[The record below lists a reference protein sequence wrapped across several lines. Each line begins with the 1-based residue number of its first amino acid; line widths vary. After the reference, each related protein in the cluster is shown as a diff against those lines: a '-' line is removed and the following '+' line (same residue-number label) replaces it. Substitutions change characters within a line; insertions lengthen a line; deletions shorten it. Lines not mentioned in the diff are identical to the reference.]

1 METNRTGRRTVL
13 RTAGAVAAAMQA
25 NRHLGVPIVT
35 TALALALAA
44 CGASGSADTAQNAG
58 AKGTTQGGGS
68 GASAEHTDDISAGV
82 KPDAA
87 AVKLLPAA
95 VKARGTIS
103 VAMELAYPPTSFMAS
118 DNKTPI
124 GFNPDMS
131 RLIAAKLGLKLQI
144 NNVKFDTIITGLQA
158 NRYDFTATTMGATKD
173 RLKVL
178 DMVDYVNSGT
188 GVSVPYGN
196 PQKLGT
202 HTLCGHRVAVT
213 SGSTAELQ
221 WLPQLSKEDC
231 TSKGKA
237 AIKSVTLPSVNDAL
251 TQLVSKRIDA
261 VMYDFISLGWAAE
274 QQPKTFDVLKP
285 LVATKPATVGLK
297 KGSLLTPGG
306 EGCHPV
312 DPRRPQVRRGA
323 GPVGSEGPRDQDR
336 GHGRPAGL
344 TCRRK

>member
-1 METNRTGRRTVL
+1 MRVSRNL
-13 RTAGAVAAAMQA
+13 S
-25 NRHLGVPIVT
+25 VPIVT

-68 GASAEHTDDISAGV
+68 GSSAEHTDDISVGV
-82 KPDAA
+82 KPDAK

-95 VKARGTIS
+95 VKDKGTLS
-103 VAMELAYPPTSFMAS
+103 AAMDLSSPPTTFMAS

-124 GFNPDMS
+124 GFNPDMA

-144 NNVKFDTIITGLQA
+144 NNIKFDTIITGLQA
-158 NRYDFTATTMGATKD
+158 NRYDFTASTMGATRD

-178 DMVDYVNSGT
+178 DMVNYFKAGT

-196 PQKLGT
+196 PQKLTT
-202 HTLCGHRVAVT
+202 HTLCGHRVAVQ

-231 TSKGKA
+231 TSKGKP
-237 AIKSVTLPSVNDAL
+237 AIKAVTLPSVNDAL
-251 TQLVSKRIDA
+251 TQLASKRIDA
-261 VMYDFISLGWAAE
+261 VMYDFTGLQWAAT

-285 LVATKPATVGLK
+285 LVATKTVAVALK
-297 KGSLLTPGG
+297 KDSQLTPAVKAAIQSIIDSPKYAEALGRWG
-306 EGCHPV
+306 FQGLGIKTAAMAV
-312 DPRRPQVRRGA
+312 PQ
-323 GPVGSEGPRDQDR
+323 D
-336 GHGRPAGL
+336 
-344 TCRRK
+344 

>member
-1 METNRTGRRTVL
+1 METNRTGRSNVF
-13 RTAGAVAAAMQA
+13 RTAGAVAAAMQV
-25 NRHLGVPIVT
+25 NRHLSIPIAT

-44 CGASGSADTAQNAG
+44 CGATGTAENAA
-58 AKGTTQGGGS
+58 AKGTTQGGGA
-68 GASAEHTDDISAGV
+68 GASAEHTDDISVGV
-82 KPDAA
+82 KPDEN

-95 VKARGTIS
+95 VKAKGKLS
-103 VAMELAYPPTSFMAS
+103 VAMDLSYPPTTFMAS

-158 NRYDFTATTMGATKD
+158 DRYDFTASTMGATSD

-202 HTLCGHRVAVT
+202 HTLCGHRVAVP

-221 WLPQLSKEDC
+221 WLPQLSEQDC
-231 TSKGKA
+231 TSKGKP
-237 AIKSVTLPSVNDAL
+237 AIKPVSLPSVNDAL

-261 VMYDFISLGWAAE
+261 VMYDFISLEWAAA

-285 LVATKPATVGLK
+285 LVATKPATVALKKDSPLTPAVKAALQSIIDDPKYTPALGRWGLK
-297 KGSLLTPGG
+297 GLGIKTAAMG
-306 EGCHPV
+306 V
-312 DPRRPQVRRGA
+312 PQ
-323 GPVGSEGPRDQDR
+323 D
-336 GHGRPAGL
+336 
-344 TCRRK
+344 

>member
-1 METNRTGRRTVL
+1 M
-13 RTAGAVAAAMQA
+13 AAAMQV
-25 NRHLGVPIVT
+25 NRHLSIPIVT

-44 CGASGSADTAQNAG
+44 CGATGTAQNAE
-58 AKGTTQGGGS
+58 AKSTTQGGGS
-68 GASAEHTDDISAGV
+68 GASAEHTDDISVGV
-82 KPDAA
+82 TPDAK

-95 VKARGTIS
+95 VKAKGTLS
-103 VAMELAYPPTSFMAS
+103 VAMDLAYPPTTFMAS

-158 NRYDFTATTMGATKD
+158 NRYDFTASTMGATSD

-178 DMVDYVNSGT
+178 DMVDYINSGT

-196 PQKLGT
+196 PQKLST
-202 HTLCGHRVAVT
+202 HTLCGHRVAVP

-221 WLPQLSKEDC
+221 WLPQLSEQDC
-231 TSKGKA
+231 TSKGKP

-251 TQLVSKRIDA
+251 TQLVSKRVDA
-261 VMYDFISLGWAAE
+261 VMYDFVSLGWAAE

-285 LVATKPATVGLK
+285 LVATKRATVALKKDSPLTPAVQAAIQSIIDDPKYTEALGRWGLK
-297 KGSLLTPGG
+297 DLGIKTAAMA
-306 EGCHPV
+306 V
-312 DPRRPQVRRGA
+312 PQ
-323 GPVGSEGPRDQDR
+323 D
-336 GHGRPAGL
+336 
-344 TCRRK
+344 

>member
-13 RTAGAVAAAMQA
+13 RTAGAVASAMQV

-44 CGASGSADTAQNAG
+44 CGASGTSQNVGAKSTAQGAG
-58 AKGTTQGGGS
+58 A
-68 GASAEHTDDISAGV
+68 GASAEHTDDISVGV
-82 KPDAA
+82 KPDAK

-95 VKARGTIS
+95 VKAKGTLS
-103 VAMELAYPPTSFMAS
+103 VAMDLAYPPTSFMAS

-131 RLIAAKLGLKLQI
+131 RLIAARLGLKLQI

-158 NRYDFTATTMGATKD
+158 GRYDFTASTMGATSD

-221 WLPQLSKEDC
+221 WLPQLSQQDC
-231 TSKGKA
+231 TSKGKP

-274 QQPKTFDVLKP
+274 QQPKTFDVLTP
-285 LVATKPATVGLK
+285 LVATKPATVALK
-297 KGSLLTPGG
+297 KDSPLTPA
-306 EGCHPV
+306 V
-312 DPRRPQVRRGA
+312 KAAIQSIIDDPKYAEALGRWGFKDLGIKTAAMAVPQ
-323 GPVGSEGPRDQDR
+323 D
-336 GHGRPAGL
+336 
-344 TCRRK
+344 

>member
-13 RTAGAVAAAMQA
+13 RTAGAVAAAMQV
-25 NRHLGVPIVT
+25 NRHVSVPLVT

-44 CGASGSADTAQNAG
+44 CGAGGIAQNAG
-58 AKGTTQGGGS
+58 AKSTAQGGGS
-68 GASAEHTDDISAGV
+68 GASAEHTDDISVGV
-82 KPDAA
+82 KPDAK

-95 VKARGTIS
+95 VKAKGTLS
-103 VAMELAYPPTSFMAS
+103 VAMDLTSPPTTFMAS

-124 GFNPDMS
+124 GFNPDMA

-158 NRYDFTATTMGATKD
+158 DRYDFTATTMGATKD

-231 TSKGKA
+231 TGKGKP
-237 AIKSVTLPSVNDAL
+237 AIKAVTLPSVNDAL

-261 VMYDFISLGWAAE
+261 VMYDFIALGWAAE

-285 LVATKPATVGLK
+285 LVATKPATVALKKDSALTPAVQAAVQSIIDDPKYTEALGRWGLK
-297 KGSLLTPGG
+297 DLGTKTAAMA
-306 EGCHPV
+306 V
-312 DPRRPQVRRGA
+312 PQ
-323 GPVGSEGPRDQDR
+323 D
-336 GHGRPAGL
+336 
-344 TCRRK
+344 

>member
-1 METNRTGRRTVL
+1 METNRTGRRNVF
-13 RTAGAVAAAMQA
+13 RTAGAVAAAMQV
-25 NRHLGVPIVT
+25 NRHLSIPIAT

-44 CGASGSADTAQNAG
+44 CGSTGTAQNAG
-58 AKGTTQGGGS
+58 AKGTTQGGGA
-68 GASAEHTDDISAGV
+68 GTSAEHTDDISVGV
-82 KPDAA
+82 KPDQN
-87 AVKLLPAA
+87 AVKLLPAT
-95 VKARGTIS
+95 VKAKGTLS
-103 VAMELAYPPTSFMAS
+103 VAMDLSYPPTTFMAS

-158 NRYDFTATTMGATKD
+158 DRYDFTSSTMGATSD

-178 DMVDYVNSGT
+178 DMVDYINSGT

-202 HTLCGHRVAVT
+202 HTLCGHRVAVP

-221 WLPQLSKEDC
+221 WLPQLSKQDC
-231 TSKGKA
+231 TSKGKP

-261 VMYDFISLGWAAE
+261 VMYDFTSLEWAAA
-274 QQPKTFDVLKP
+274 QQPKTFDVLRP
-285 LVATKPATVGLK
+285 LVATKPATVALKKDSPLTPAVKAAIQSIIDDPKYTQALGRWGLK
-297 KGSLLTPGG
+297 DLGIKTAAMA
-306 EGCHPV
+306 V
-312 DPRRPQVRRGA
+312 PQ
-323 GPVGSEGPRDQDR
+323 D
-336 GHGRPAGL
+336 
-344 TCRRK
+344 

>member
-1 METNRTGRRTVL
+1 MDPNRTGHRNVF
-13 RTAGAVAAAMQA
+13 RTAGAVAAAMQV
-25 NRHLGVPIVT
+25 NRHLSIPIVT

-44 CGASGSADTAQNAG
+44 CGATGTAQNAE

-68 GASAEHTDDISAGV
+68 GASAEHTDDISVGV
-82 KPDAA
+82 TPDAK

-95 VKARGTIS
+95 VKAKGTLS
-103 VAMELAYPPTSFMAS
+103 VAMDLSYPPTTFMAS

-158 NRYDFTATTMGATKD
+158 DRYDFTASTMGATSD

-178 DMVDYVNSGT
+178 DMVHYVNSGT

-202 HTLCGHRVAVT
+202 HTLCGHRVAVP

-221 WLPQLSKEDC
+221 WLPQLSEQDC
-231 TSKGKA
+231 TSKGKP

-261 VMYDFISLGWAAE
+261 VMYDFVSLEWAAA
-274 QQPKTFDVLKP
+274 QQPKTFDVLRP
-285 LVATKPATVGLK
+285 LVATKPATVALK
-297 KGSLLTPGG
+297 KDSPLTPA
-306 EGCHPV
+306 V
-312 DPRRPQVRRGA
+312 QAAIQSIIDDPKYTEALGRWSLKDLGIKTAAMAVPQ
-323 GPVGSEGPRDQDR
+323 D
-336 GHGRPAGL
+336 
-344 TCRRK
+344 

>member
-1 METNRTGRRTVL
+1 MSI
-13 RTAGAVAAAMQA
+13 
-25 NRHLGVPIVT
+25 PIVT

-44 CGASGSADTAQNAG
+44 CGATGTAQNVE
-58 AKGTTQGGGS
+58 AKGATQGGGS
-68 GASAEHTDDISAGV
+68 GASAEHTDDISVGV
-82 KPDAA
+82 TPDAK

-95 VKARGTIS
+95 VKAKGTLS
-103 VAMELAYPPTSFMAS
+103 VAMDLSYPPTTFMAS

-158 NRYDFTATTMGATKD
+158 NRYDFTASTMGATSD

-178 DMVDYVNSGT
+178 DMVHYVNSGT

-202 HTLCGHRVAVT
+202 HTLCGHRVAVP

-221 WLPQLSKEDC
+221 WLPQLSEQDC
-231 TSKGKA
+231 TSKGKS

-261 VMYDFISLGWAAE
+261 VMYDFVSLEWAAA
-274 QQPKTFDVLKP
+274 QQPKTFDVLRP
-285 LVATKPATVGLK
+285 LVATKPATVALK
-297 KGSLLTPGG
+297 KDSPLTPAVQAAIQSI
-306 EGCHPV
+306 V
-312 DPRRPQVRRGA
+312 DDPKYTEALSRWSLKDLGIKTAAMAVPQ
-323 GPVGSEGPRDQDR
+323 D
-336 GHGRPAGL
+336 
-344 TCRRK
+344 

>member
-1 METNRTGRRTVL
+1 METNRTGRSNVF
-13 RTAGAVAAAMQA
+13 RTAGAVAAAMQV
-25 NRHLGVPIVT
+25 NRHLSIPIAT

-44 CGASGSADTAQNAG
+44 CGATGTAENAA
-58 AKGTTQGGGS
+58 AKGTTQGGGA
-68 GASAEHTDDISAGV
+68 GASAEHTDDISVGV
-82 KPDAA
+82 KPDEN

-95 VKARGTIS
+95 VKAKGKLS
-103 VAMELAYPPTSFMAS
+103 VAMDLSYPPTTFMAS

-158 NRYDFTATTMGATKD
+158 DRYDFTASTMGATSD

-202 HTLCGHRVAVT
+202 HTLCGHRVAVP

-221 WLPQLSKEDC
+221 WLPQLSEQDC
-231 TSKGKA
+231 TSKGKP
-237 AIKSVTLPSVNDAL
+237 AIKPVSLPSVNDAL
-251 TQLVSKRIDA
+251 TQLVSKRIDS
-261 VMYDFISLGWAAE
+261 VMYDFISLEWAAA
-274 QQPKTFDVLKP
+274 QQPKTFDVLRP
-285 LVATKPATVGLK
+285 LVATKPATVALKKDSPLTPAVKAALQSIMDDPKYTQALERWGLK
-297 KGSLLTPGG
+297 DLGIKTAAMA
-306 EGCHPV
+306 V
-312 DPRRPQVRRGA
+312 PQ
-323 GPVGSEGPRDQDR
+323 D
-336 GHGRPAGL
+336 
-344 TCRRK
+344 

>member
-1 METNRTGRRTVL
+1 METNRTGRRNVL
-13 RTAGAVAAAMQA
+13 RSAGAVAAAMQV
-25 NRHLGVPIVT
+25 NRHLSIPIVT

-44 CGASGSADTAQNAG
+44 CGATGTPQTVG
-58 AKGTTQGGGS
+58 AKSTTQGGGS
-68 GASAEHTDDISAGV
+68 GSSAEHTDDISVGV
-82 KPDAA
+82 KPNAK

-103 VAMELAYPPTSFMAS
+103 VAMDLAYPPTSFMAS

-124 GFNPDMS
+124 GFNPDMA
-131 RLIAAKLGLKLQI
+131 RLIAARLGLKLQI

-158 NRYDFTATTMGATKD
+158 GRYDFTASTMGATKD

-221 WLPQLSKEDC
+221 WLPQLSKQDC
-231 TSKGKA
+231 TSKGKP
-237 AIKSVTLPSVNDAL
+237 AIKAVTLPSVNDAL

-274 QQPKTFDVLKP
+274 QQPKTFDLLKP

-297 KGSLLTPGG
+297 KDSPLTPAVKAAIQSIIDSPKYAEALSRWGFKG
-306 EGCHPV
+306 LGIKTAAMGV
-312 DPRRPQVRRGA
+312 PQ
-323 GPVGSEGPRDQDR
+323 D
-336 GHGRPAGL
+336 
-344 TCRRK
+344 

>member
-1 METNRTGRRTVL
+1 MESNRTGRRTVF
-13 RTAGAVAAAMQA
+13 RTAGAVAAAMQV
-25 NRHLGVPIVT
+25 NRHVSVPIVT

-44 CGASGSADTAQNAG
+44 CGAGGTAQSVG
-58 AKGTTQGGGS
+58 SKGTVQGGGS
-68 GASAEHTDDISAGV
+68 SAEHTDDISVGV
-82 KPDAA
+82 KPDAK

-95 VKARGTIS
+95 VKDKGTLS
-103 VAMELAYPPTSFMAS
+103 VAMDLAYPPTTFMAS

-144 NNVKFDTIITGLQA
+144 SNVKFDTIITGLQA
-158 NRYDFTATTMGATKD
+158 DRYDFTASTMGATKD

-231 TSKGKA
+231 TSKGKP
-237 AIKSVTLPSVNDAL
+237 AIEAVTLPSVNDAL

-261 VMYDFISLGWAAE
+261 VMYDFISLEWAAK

-285 LVATKPATVGLK
+285 LVATKTVAVALK
-297 KGSLLTPGG
+297 KDSPLTPA
-306 EGCHPV
+306 V
-312 DPRRPQVRRGA
+312 KAAIQSIIDDPKYAEALGRWGFNDLGIKTAAMAVPQ
-323 GPVGSEGPRDQDR
+323 D
-336 GHGRPAGL
+336 
-344 TCRRK
+344 